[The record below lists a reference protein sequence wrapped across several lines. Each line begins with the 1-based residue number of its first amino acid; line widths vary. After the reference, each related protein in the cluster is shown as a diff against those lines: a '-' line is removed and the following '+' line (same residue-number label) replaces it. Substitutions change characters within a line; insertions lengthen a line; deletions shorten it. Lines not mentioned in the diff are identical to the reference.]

1 MTVMVLLRIFAD
13 LGFYYAF
20 AATVSSALGGR
31 FHFPALLLLAAC
43 YAACCRFREQKR
55 RQRLVLALAAL
66 AVLLPAPWGDRLAY
80 IPAWGYVV
88 YLVRR
93 GDRDL
98 SRARQVEF
106 FEYFIRGFLFFAF
119 FWCAV
124 RFVLTPI
131 EGMETGEMIYAAT
144 HDFLA
149 AGVPMALF
157 GSTATMLFLRSIRH
171 EPAVYLQ
178 PGFQAVNAGIVAAAL
193 VFCALLTSPLTVR
206 LAAWVYSH
214 LLIPIL
220 LVLFMMVGMA
230 LALTAPLIQLLVD
243 LARRTG
249 AEDTIQ
255 VLMEK
260 INEFSASF
268 QELFGIP
275 PAEILLRGGGSIL
288 AVLAMAAGIV
298 LLRLFLRWLVQR
310 WRESAGAADRLP
322 TRILSAQAAPASREE
337 KRARNDVE
345 RVRQQYRA
353 FLRLCQKRGME
364 LAPSHTSADI
374 GRSAARVL
382 GPDLPLEEIGALYR
396 RARYQ
401 GTTSRADAAQM
412 KKLCAQ
418 VKRRRARSEP
428 NRR

>member
-31 FHFPALLLLAAC
+31 FHFPALLLLSAC

-55 RQRLVLALAAL
+55 RRRLVLALAAL
-66 AVLLPAPWGDRLAY
+66 AVLLPVPWGDRLAY
-80 IPAWGYVV
+80 VPALGYVA

-98 SRARQVEF
+98 SRDRQVEF
-106 FEYFIRGFLFFAF
+106 FELFIRAFLFFAF

-124 RFVLTPI
+124 RFIFTPI
-131 EGMETGEMIYAAT
+131 QGMETGEMIYTAT

-157 GSTATMLFLRSIRH
+157 AGTATMLFLRSIRH

-178 PGFQAVNAGIVAAAL
+178 PSFQAVNAGIVAAAL
-193 VFCALLTSPLTVR
+193 VSCALLTSPLAVR
-206 LAAWVYSH
+206 LAAWVYSYI
-214 LLIPIL
+214 LIPIL
-220 LVLFMMVGMA
+220 LVLFMAVGMA
-230 LALTAPLIQLLVD
+230 LTLVDPLIRLLVD
-243 LARRTG
+243 FALRKG
-249 AEDTIQ
+249 AGNAVQ
-255 VLMEK
+255 VLLGK
-260 INEFSASF
+260 INEFGDSF
-268 QELFGIP
+268 QEIFGIP
-275 PAEILLRGGGSIL
+275 PAEILLRSGGAIL
-288 AVLAMAAGIV
+288 AVVPIAAGAV

-310 WRESAGAADRLP
+310 WRESAGAADPLP
-322 TRILSAQAAPASREE
+322 TRILPVQAAPASREE
-337 KRARNDVE
+337 RRARNDVE

-364 LAPSHTSADI
+364 LSPSNTSADI
-374 GRSAARVL
+374 GQSAARVL

-401 GTTSRADAAQM
+401 GTASRADAAQM

-418 VKRRRARSEP
+418 VKRRRAR
-428 NRR
+428 N